1 MKNKLHLICFSYL
14 FLLFFTSLPKQAR
27 SFQKNNL
34 DNKSNYL
41 ISNVPVEEKL
51 IKTITANGF
60 GTSIESAARNA
71 ASNALTQIVG
81 SFIDSET
88 IIKEKTTIN
97 NGILEQSNIIKEE
110 ISDYSQGSIKY
121 FEILNIEKNDS
132 IYNVTARVDVRVDD
146 FKKYIKKVANNI
158 SRISTTEL
166 FAEMGTK
173 QNNLDNKYQFFRKIF
188 LPLKN
193 AEVMKTS
200 KISEKDVL
208 TLNSFISSGKCK
220 NKSKLFFRSDLYCD
234 PDESHFSYAVDLEK
248 SIIFPFSIT
257 LDQNY
262 IDNTLDILENISDFK
277 NTSTFTFNTE
287 NPLDRAIRGKLFKKN
302 LGIVINKT
310 NTKLTSTTGYILDD
324 IKQRFDEDKKLN
336 LRNYNDAALHKKLR
350 IDILDAKG
358 NILFFFKENCNSKVN
373 SSSRLLSP
381 VAFSGS
387 SKNIL
392 LYVNQNAYE
401 VSRCPGQMY
410 KSIMVDYLY
419 GDNLFKITTKKDFY
433 FAFEVNDFDKFR
445 KAEII
450 QITYE

>member
-173 QNNLDNKYQFFRKIF
+173 KNNLDNKYKLFKKIF
-188 LPLKN
+188 PPLMN
-193 AEVMKTS
+193 FEVIESTHGQMQTLESFITSAECKKTS
-200 KISEKDVL
+200 IYN
-208 TLNSFISSGKCK
+208 LNPGWCTI
-220 NKSKLFFRSDLYCD
+220 NKSNFSDYLNT
-234 PDESHFSYAVDLEK
+234 EK
-248 SIIFPFSIT
+248 SVILPFSIK
-257 LDQNY
+257 LNQNY
-262 IDNTLDILENISDFK
+262 IDNTLDILENISDQKFI
-277 NTSTFTFNTE
+277 STFAYYTQ
-287 NPLDRAIRGKLFKKN
+287 NPVSQKIYRKLSN
-302 LGIVINKT
+302 GNVGITINKT
-310 NTKLTSTTGYILDD
+310 NSRITTTKGYILEG
-324 IKQRFDEDKKLN
+324 IKQRGEDEKFFEATKNFYPYQFYKRLN
-336 LRNYNDAALHKKLR
+336 INF
-350 IDILDAKG
+350 LDAEG
-358 NILFFFKENCNSKVN
+358 NLVYFFKEDTDCASGYYDNQFHNPAK
-373 SSSRLLSP
+373 L
-381 VAFSGS
+381 SGS
-387 SKNIL
+387 SKNVVL
-392 LYVNQNAYE
+392 LIDQSNEDNNP
-401 VSRCPGQMY
+401 CPGQMY
-410 KSIMVDYLY
+410 KYKGY
-419 GDNLFKITTKKDFY
+419 FYNNTKHYFYKITTQRDYY
-433 FAFEVNDFDKFR
+433 FAFEVNDLDKLR
-445 KAEII
+445 KIEKI

>member
-1 MKNKLHLICFSYL
+1 MKNKMHLISFSYL
-14 FLLFFTSLPKQAR
+14 FLLFFTTLPKQAY

-34 DNKSNYL
+34 ENKSNYL
-41 ISNVPVEEKL
+41 ISSVPIEDKL
-51 IKTITANGF
+51 IKTVTANGF

-71 ASNALTQIVG
+71 ASNGLTQIVG
-81 SFIDSET
+81 SFIDAET
-88 IIKEKTTIN
+88 IIKEKTKIN

-121 FEILNIEKNDS
+121 FEILNIEKNGS

-146 FKKYIKKVANNI
+146 FKKYIKAVANNF

-166 FAEMGTK
+166 FTEMGTK

-200 KISEKDVL
+200 NISDKDIL

-220 NKSKLFFRSDLYCD
+220 NKSKLFYRPDLYCN
-234 PDESHFSYAVDLEK
+234 PDESFFSDYVNVEK
-248 SIIFPFSIT
+248 SIIFPFSIS

-277 NTSTFTFNTE
+277 DTSTYTFNTA
-287 NPLDRAIRGKLFKKN
+287 NPLDRSIPVKLFKKN

-310 NTKLTSTTGYILDD
+310 NTQLTSTTGYILED
-324 IKQRFDEDKKLN
+324 IKQRLDEDKKLKLEN
-336 LRNYNDAALHKKLR
+336 SYPSALYKKLR
-350 IDILDAKG
+350 INILDAEG
-358 NILFFFKENCNSKVN
+358 NILFFFKENSCRPNARSSNALNSPI
-373 SSSRLLSP
+373 RL
-381 VAFSGS
+381 SGS
-387 SKNIL
+387 SNNIL

-401 VSRCPGQMY
+401 VSSCPGQMY
-410 KSIMVDYLY
+410 NIFSRL
-419 GDNLFKITTKKDFY
+419 NLFKITTNKDFY

>member
-1 MKNKLHLICFSYL
+1 MKNKMHLISFSYL
-14 FLLFFTSLPKQAR
+14 FLLFFTTFPKQAY

-34 DNKSNYL
+34 ENKSNYL
-41 ISNVPVEEKL
+41 ISNVPIEDKL
-51 IKTITANGF
+51 IKTVTANGF

-71 ASNALTQIVG
+71 ASNGLTQIVG
-81 SFIDSET
+81 SFIDAET
-88 IIKEKTTIN
+88 IIKEKTKIN

-121 FEILNIEKNDS
+121 FEILNIEKNGS

-146 FKKYIKKVANNI
+146 FKKYIKAVANNF

-166 FAEMGTK
+166 FAEIGTK
-173 QNNLDNKYQFFRKIF
+173 QNNLDNKYQLFRKIF

-193 AEVMKTS
+193 AEVIKTS
-200 KISEKDVL
+200 NISDKDIL

-220 NKSKLFFRSDLYCD
+220 NKSKLFYAPNIFCD
-234 PDESHFSYAVDLEK
+234 PDESHFSYWVNIEK
-248 SIIFPFSIT
+248 SIIFPFSIY

-287 NPLDRAIRGKLFKKN
+287 NPLNRAIRGKLFEKN

-310 NTKLTSTTGYILDD
+310 NTQLTSTTGYILDD
-324 IKQRFDEDKKLN
+324 IKRRFDEDKKLN
-336 LRNYNDAALHKKLR
+336 LKNYSPATLYKKLR
-350 IDILDAKG
+350 INILDAEG
-358 NILFFFKENCNSKVN
+358 NILFFFKENSCNTN
-373 SSSRLLSP
+373 RSRTNGIYFP
-381 VAFSGS
+381 VALSGS
-387 SKNIL
+387 SNNIL
-392 LYVNQNAYE
+392 LYVNQNEQE
-401 VSRCPGQMY
+401 VSKCPGQMY
-410 KSIMVDYLY
+410 SIF
-419 GDNLFKITTKKDFY
+419 GRDNLFKITTKKDFY